1 MLNDY
6 IYATYQ
12 AVKHTSPV
20 TVQDPLTLRGKKHR
34 ELRKKKKKKKQGDF
48 GAMKLSFWSSADSS
62 DTDCEDSS
70 RCPLIYKGLY
80 FIIRLKAFK
89 IH

>member
-6 IYATYQ
+6 IYVTYQ

-34 ELRKKKKKKKQGDF
+34 ELRKKKKNGDF
-48 GAMKLSFWSSADSS
+48 GAMKLSFRSSADSS

-70 RCPLIYKGLY
+70 RCPLIYNSRCPL
-80 FIIRLKAFK
+80 IL
-89 IH
+89 

>member
-6 IYATYQ
+6 IYVTYQ

-20 TVQDPLTLRGKKHR
+20 TVQDPLTLRGKENR
-34 ELRKKKKKKKQGDF
+34 ELRKKKKKQGDF
-48 GAMKLSFWSSADSS
+48 GAMKLSFRSSADSS

-70 RCPLIYKGLY
+70 RCPLICKGLY